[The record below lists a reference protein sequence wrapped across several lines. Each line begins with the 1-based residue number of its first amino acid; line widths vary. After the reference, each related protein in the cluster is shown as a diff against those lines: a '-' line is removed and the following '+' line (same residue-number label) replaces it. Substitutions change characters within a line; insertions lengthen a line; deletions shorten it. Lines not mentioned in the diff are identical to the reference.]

1 MELVNINYKE
11 IEPEGTWKSSGPQRT
26 ILTDNNKIAYTLG
39 EYQIENK
46 ELFACELGGT
56 NFYVKFEET
65 NIKKGEIYISAE
77 TNIGTK
83 TYTGYV
89 DLNWPRCTGIILTK
103 LGKPTEI
110 ETINVSI
117 KQGNWVADIFST
129 TTTAVTEFAESVST
143 SVSAVGGMFY
153 QGGQMTFLGT
163 LSLLTAGTL
172 LVMWAVRTIRRL
184 IGR

>member
-1 MELVNINYKE
+1 MELVNISYNE
-11 IEPEGTWKSSGPQRT
+11 IEPEATWKTGVPQRT
-26 ILTDNNKIAYTLG
+26 IQAYNDRIDYTFG

-46 ELFACELGGT
+46 ELFAYANGG
-56 NFYVKFEET
+56 NSFYAKFEET

-83 TYTGYV
+83 IYRGYTKN
-89 DLNWPRCTGIILTK
+89 DWPRCTGIILNN
-103 LGKPTEI
+103 LGPAAEI
-110 ETINVSI
+110 KTINVTI
-117 KQGNWVADIFST
+117 KQDNWIADIFTT
-129 TTTAVTEFAESVST
+129 TTTAVTEFTESVST